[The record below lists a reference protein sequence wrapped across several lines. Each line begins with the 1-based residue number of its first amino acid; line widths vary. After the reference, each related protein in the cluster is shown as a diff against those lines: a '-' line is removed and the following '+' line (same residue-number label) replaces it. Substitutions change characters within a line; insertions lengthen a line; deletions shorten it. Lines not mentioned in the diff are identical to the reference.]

1 MTTANIL
8 WRLQNK
14 MFFVTL
20 YMCCITESWMQVD
33 GSVSVNPV
41 VIQIKGEDQGMTDNT
56 VKRYHGGHNISI
68 VNDKFMLD
76 GQALHIV
83 SGSLHYFRL
92 PAEYWRDRLRKL
104 KAAGLNSVSTYVEW
118 SYHEPEERQYL
129 FDGDR
134 DIARFVQMA
143 AEEGLHVLLR
153 PGPYIC
159 AERDLGGIPY
169 WILGKYPNI
178 KLRTTDKDFIQE
190 TRIWMNKLF
199 SRLTPLLFGNGG
211 PIILVQVENEYG
223 SYGKNKAYME
233 NIRDII
239 LDHVGTNALLYTTD
253 GAPPSYFRAGAVA
266 GALTTIDFGA
276 NTDVRSAISGLRQ
289 YMPHGPV
296 MNSEYYPGWLTHW
309 GETLQQVRTE
319 DVVKTLRSMLDNN
332 VNVNFYMFFGGTNF
346 EFTAGANYGDTY
358 TADITSYDYDAPLS
372 EAGDPTPKYYAIRE
386 LLKKYKFEAK
396 DLLPPIP
403 SPKGAYG
410 ELGLHARLNLL
421 SPNGRSS
428 LGKKYNDVTGQ
439 NLPTFEKLRQRSGM
453 VLYETT
459 LNTPNGTLTILKPRD
474 WVYVYVDGKLAGII
488 SRTHKRYSIHLKCNK
503 NSILSLLVENQGR
516 INFGDQLHDYKGIL
530 STVNYNNVSLNGKW
544 SITGYPLEDIKL
556 NGSTSTNYV
565 ESNSLQG
572 PVLYEG
578 NFTLPTG
585 DPLDTYIDP
594 TGWSKGYIWIN
605 GHNLGRYWPRLG
617 PQVTLYVP
625 GVWLNKAPTPNG
637 IQKMINEDLN
647 CEVGPPCSLVLADGT
662 IFQGRSF
669 GAKVPAEGEVVFQT
683 GMVGYP
689 ESLTDPSYHAQLLV
703 LTYPLIGNYG
713 VPDEKDIDEHGLP
726 RWFESNRIWA
736 AGLIVG
742 EVSTRACHWRARR
755 SLGSWLASHGIPGL
769 CDIDTRALTCR
780 LRAGVTLGRIV
791 QGTLPTGP
799 LPPLSDPNKRNL
811 VAEVSV
817 TEPKIFNPNGE
828 ITIMAVDCGL
838 KYNQIRCFVRR
849 NAKVILVPW
858 NHRLNPNNYDGLFI
872 SNGPGDPENCKKLVE
887 NIKEII
893 NNKTD
898 IKPIFGICLGHQLL
912 STAIGCKTFKMSY
925 GNRGH
930 NLPCTHNGTGRCFM
944 TSQNHGY
951 AVDSNSIPA
960 DWKALFI
967 NENDKTN
974 EGIIHKKMPYFSVQF
989 HPEHTA
995 GPTDL
1000 ECLFDIFIES
1010 VISYKNK
1017 KPQLVDE
1024 MITKKLE
1031 FVPTIQERP
1040 KKVLIL
1046 GSGGLS
1052 IGQAGEFDY
1061 SGSQGV
1067 KAMQE
1072 EKIQTVLIN
1081 PNIATVQT
1089 SKGLADKVYFL
1100 PITPEYVEQVIKAER
1115 PTGVLL
1121 TFGGQTALNCGVELE
1136 KAKVFEKYNVNV
1148 LGTPIQSIVDTEDRK
1163 IFAEKINAIG
1173 EKVAPSAAVT
1183 SVDEALTAALQIGYP
1198 VMARS
1203 AFSLGGLG
1211 SGFANNEEELKIL
1224 AHHALSH
1231 SDQLIIDK
1239 SLKGWKEVEYEV
1251 VRDAYDNCITVCNM
1265 ENIDPLGIHTG
1276 ESIVVAPSQTLS
1288 NREYYMLR
1296 NTAIKVIR
1304 HFGIVGECN
1313 IQYALNPNSEEFYII
1328 EVNARL
1334 SRSSALASKATGY
1347 PLAYVAAKLSLG
1359 IPLPII
1365 KNSVTGVTTACFE
1378 PSLDYCVV
1386 KIPRWDLAKF
1396 NRVSTKIGSSMKSV
1410 GEVMSIGRNFEEA
1423 FQKALR
1429 MVDENVNG
1437 FDPNIKNVDENELKE
1452 PTDKRMFVLAAAIK
1466 NNYSVEKLYEL
1477 TKIDRWF
1484 LEKFK
1489 NIIDYYKTLTT
1500 FDTGT
1505 ITLEI
1510 LKKAKKIGFSDKQ
1523 IAAAIK
1529 STEAAVRKLR
1539 EEFQITPFV
1548 KQIDTVAAEWPAYT
1562 NYLYLTYNA
1571 STHDLDFP
1579 GEITMVLGSGVYRIG
1594 SSVEF
1599 DWCAVGCLRELRKQ
1613 GKKTIMV
1620 NYNPET
1626 VSTDYDMSD
1635 RLYFEEISFEVV
1647 MDIYNIEKPNGIIL
1661 SMGGQLPNNIAM
1673 DLHRQQAII
1682 LGTSPDMIDNAENR
1696 FKFSRMLDRKGIMQP
1711 RWKELTDLDSAITF
1725 CEEVGYPCLVRPSY
1739 VLSGAAMNVAH
1750 SNQELETYLKSASL
1764 VSKDH
1769 PVVISKFIMDAKE
1782 IDVDVVAADGII
1794 YCMAISEHVEN
1805 AGVHSGDATLVT
1817 PPQDIN
1823 NETFDKIKEIAS
1835 IIAETLDVTGP
1846 FNMQLIAKDNDLKV
1860 IECNVRVSR
1869 SFPFVSK
1876 TLDHDFVAMATKLI
1890 LNIPVEPV
1898 DVMTGCGKV
1907 GVKVPQFSFSRLS
1920 GADVTLGVEMASTGE
1935 VACFGENRYEAY
1947 LKSLMSTGFRIPKKA
1962 ILLSV
1967 GTFKH
1972 KLELLPSVRA
1982 LQKMGYKLY
1991 ASMGTGDFYTE
2002 HGVEIE
2008 SVQWT
2013 FDHIGDPEDARSDG
2027 ELMHLA
2033 DFMARRQL
2041 DLVINLPMRGGARRV
2056 SSFSTHGYR
2065 TRRLAVDYAVPL
2077 VTDVKCA
2084 KLLVKAMQQCGDA
2097 PPMKTHTDCMTSR
2110 NIIKLPGFIDIHVH
2124 AREPGAPYKEDFD
2137 SCTAAALAGGV
2148 TMICAMPNT
2157 NPAVIDRSSYDY
2169 VSTLARV
2176 SARCDYA
2183 LFVGASSSN
2192 CDTVAELAPQAAALK
2207 MYLNQ
2212 TFTTLTLDD
2221 MIIWQRHL
2229 QNWPKKFPVCAHA
2242 EREKT
2247 GAVILMASL
2256 LDRPIHICHVAR
2268 KEEIL
2273 IIKAAK
2279 ERGLKVTCEVCPHH
2293 LFLSTADFDR
2303 IGKGRVEVRPVLCS
2317 PEDQAEL
2324 WKNMDIIDVF
2334 ATDHAPHTVEEK
2346 DSEKPPPGFPG
2357 LETILPLLLNAVHE
2371 GRLTMEDVINKFHRN
2386 PRKIFNLPEQPNT
2399 YVEVDMDY
2407 EWTIPSAMEFS
2418 KSKWTPFA
2426 GMQVCGAIHR
2436 VTLRGE
2442 IAYVEGQILIPP
2454 GFGQNV
2460 RDWPTPK
2467 KQTFPIYSIE
2477 KTEKEQSRPNSALDL
2492 HLSGEMSRL
2501 SDLEL
2506 DQIEAKP
2513 EGHNKLNV
2521 HFNEISGLR
2530 SGSPLLTTI
2539 RQRCDS
2545 SSNYNPPH
2553 IPMSHRQR
2561 SDLFGKSILTVD
2573 SFSKETLNDIFNLA
2587 QFMKTSVNKGRYLDD
2602 ILRGK
2607 VMSSIFY
2614 EVSTRTS
2621 CSFAAAMQRLGGSVI
2636 HTDATSS
2643 SAKKGETLEDSVA
2656 VMASYSDVVVL
2667 RHPEPGAVARASRH
2681 CRKPII
2687 NAGDGVGEH
2696 PTQALLDIFTIR
2708 EEIGTVNGLT
2718 ITMVGDLKNGRTVH
2732 SLARLLTLYQVQL
2745 QYVSPPGLGMPKHIM
2760 EFVAQKGISQK
2771 VFDSLEDVLADT
2783 HVLYMTRIQRE
2794 RFQSTEEYEQM
2805 RGLLVVTPQLMTR
2818 ARRRMVVMHPLPR
2831 VDEISPEFDSD
2842 PRAAYFRQAEYG
2854 MYVRMALLAMVAGVN
2869 PLV

>member
-1 MTTANIL
+1 MDEQEMSCA
-8 WRLQNK
+8 
-14 MFFVTL
+14 V
-20 YMCCITESWMQVD
+20 
-33 GSVSVNPV
+33 G
-41 VIQIKGEDQGMTDNT
+41 
-56 VKRYHGGHNISI
+56 
-68 VNDKFMLD
+68 
-76 GQALHIV
+76 
-83 SGSLHYFRL
+83 
-92 PAEYWRDRLRKL
+92 
-104 KAAGLNSVSTYVEW
+104 AAV
-118 SYHEPEERQYL
+118 
-129 FDGDR
+129 
-134 DIARFVQMA
+134 
-143 AEEGLHVLLR
+143 
-153 PGPYIC
+153 
-159 AERDLGGIPY
+159 
-169 WILGKYPNI
+169 
-178 KLRTTDKDFIQE
+178 
-190 TRIWMNKLF
+190 
-199 SRLTPLLFGNGG
+199 
-211 PIILVQVENEYG
+211 
-223 SYGKNKAYME
+223 
-233 NIRDII
+233 
-239 LDHVGTNALLYTTD
+239 
-253 GAPPSYFRAGAVA
+253 
-266 GALTTIDFGA
+266 
-276 NTDVRSAISGLRQ
+276 
-289 YMPHGPV
+289 
-296 MNSEYYPGWLTHW
+296 
-309 GETLQQVRTE
+309 
-319 DVVKTLRSMLDNN
+319 
-332 VNVNFYMFFGGTNF
+332 
-346 EFTAGANYGDTY
+346 
-358 TADITSYDYDAPLS
+358 
-372 EAGDPTPKYYAIRE
+372 
-386 LLKKYKFEAK
+386 
-396 DLLPPIP
+396 
-403 SPKGAYG
+403 
-410 ELGLHARLNLL
+410 
-421 SPNGRSS
+421 
-428 LGKKYNDVTGQ
+428 
-439 NLPTFEKLRQRSGM
+439 
-453 VLYETT
+453 
-459 LNTPNGTLTILKPRD
+459 
-474 WVYVYVDGKLAGII
+474 
-488 SRTHKRYSIHLKCNK
+488 
-503 NSILSLLVENQGR
+503 
-516 INFGDQLHDYKGIL
+516 
-530 STVNYNNVSLNGKW
+530 
-544 SITGYPLEDIKL
+544 
-556 NGSTSTNYV
+556 
-565 ESNSLQG
+565 
-572 PVLYEG
+572 
-578 NFTLPTG
+578 
-585 DPLDTYIDP
+585 
-594 TGWSKGYIWIN
+594 
-605 GHNLGRYWPRLG
+605 
-617 PQVTLYVP
+617 
-625 GVWLNKAPTPNG
+625 
-637 IQKMINEDLN
+637 
-647 CEVGPPCSLVLADGT
+647 SLVLADGSV
-662 IFQGRSF
+662 FPGRSF
-669 GAKVPAEGEVVFQT
+669 GADEPVEGEVVFQT

-689 ESLTDPSYHAQLLV
+689 ESLTDPSYRAQLLV
-703 LTYPLIGNYG
+703 LTYPLVGNYG
-713 VPDEKDIDEHGLP
+713 VPDEEDRDEYGLP
-726 RWFESNRIWA
+726 KWFESSRIWA

-742 EVSTRACHWRARR
+742 EVSTRVWHWRARR
-755 SLGSWLASHGIPGL
+755 SLGAWLARHGVPGV
-769 CDIDTRALTCR
+769 CGVDTRALTVR

-791 QGTLPTGP
+791 RGVPPFGP
-799 LPPLSDPNKRNL
+799 LPPLADPNERNL
-811 VAEVSV
+811 VAEVSIKQPRV
-817 TEPKIFNPNGE
+817 FNEKGE
-828 ITIMAVDCGL
+828 ITIVAIDCGL
-838 KYNQIRCFVRR
+838 KYNQIRCLTKR

-858 NHRLNPNNYDGLFI
+858 NYPLDPKSFDGLFI
-872 SNGPGDPENCKKLVE
+872 SNGPGDPEICKQVVE
-887 NIKEII
+887 NIKTVI
-893 NNKTD
+893 NNKND
-898 IKPIFGICLGHQLL
+898 VKPVFGICLGHQLL
-912 STAIGCKTFKMSY
+912 STAVGCNTFKMSY

-930 NLPCTHNGTGRCFM
+930 NLPCTHSGTGRCFM
-944 TSQNHGY
+944 TSQNHGF
-951 AVDSNSIPA
+951 AVDAETLPSG
-960 DWKALFI
+960 WKVLFT

-974 EGIIHKKMPYFSVQF
+974 EGIIHQELPYFSVQF

-1000 ECLFDIFIES
+1000 ECLFDVF
-1010 VISYKNK
+1010 VDAVKTYKSNQK
-1017 KPQLVDE
+1017 CNVDH
-1024 MITKKLE
+1024 MINELLT
-1031 FVPTIQERP
+1031 FVPTVHERP

-1067 KAMQE
+1067 KALQE

-1121 TFGGQTALNCGVELE
+1121 TFGGQTALNCGVQL
-1136 KAKVFEKYNVNV
+1136 KKSGVFEKYNVNV
-1148 LGTPIQSIVDTEDRK
+1148 LGTPIQSIIDTEDRK
-1163 IFAEKINAIG
+1163 IFAEKVNAIG
-1173 EKVAPSAAVT
+1173 EKVAPSAAVS
-1183 SVDEALTAALQIGYP
+1183 SVEEAIAAANQIGYP
-1198 VMARS
+1198 VMSRA

-1211 SGFANNEEELKIL
+1211 SGFANNEEELRAL
-1224 AHHALSH
+1224 AHQGLSH

-1265 ENIDPLGIHTG
+1265 ENVDPLGIHTG

-1304 HFGIVGECN
+1304 HFGVVGECN
-1313 IQYALNPNSEEFYII
+1313 IQYALNPYSEEFYII

-1347 PLAYVAAKLSLG
+1347 PLAYVAAKLALG
-1359 IPLPII
+1359 IPLPEI

-1437 FDPNIKNVDENELKE
+1437 FDPNIKKVNDDELRE

-1466 NNYSVEKLYEL
+1466 EGYSIEKLYEL

-1484 LEKFK
+1484 LVKLK
-1489 NIIDYYKTLTT
+1489 RIIDYYTV
-1500 FDTGT
+1500 
-1505 ITLEI
+1505 LEASSHDKISIAI
-1510 LKKAKKIGFSDKQ
+1510 LKEAKQIGFSDKQ

-1529 STEAAVRKLR
+1529 STELAVRKLR
-1539 EEFQITPFV
+1539 EEHKISPFV
-1548 KQIDTVAAEWPAYT
+1548 KRIDTVAAEWPATT
-1562 NYLYLTYNA
+1562 NYLYVTYNG
-1571 STHDLDFP
+1571 STHDIDFP
-1579 GEITMVLGSGVYRIG
+1579 GDAVMVLGSGVYRIG

-1599 DWCAVGCLRELRKQ
+1599 DWCAVGCLRELRNQ

-1647 MDIYNIEKPNGIIL
+1647 MDIYNLEHPDGVVL
-1661 SMGGQLPNNIAM
+1661 CMGGQLPNNIAM
-1673 DLHRQQAII
+1673 DLHRQQAKI
-1682 LGTSPDMIDNAENR
+1682 LGTSPDMIDGAENR
-1696 FKFSRMLDRKGIMQP
+1696 FKFSRMLDRKGILQP
-1711 RWKELTDLDSAITF
+1711 RWKELTNLESAVKF

-1739 VLSGAAMNVAH
+1739 VLSGAAMNVAT
-1750 SNQELETYLKSASL
+1750 SNQDLEAYLKSASK

-1782 IDVDVVAADGII
+1782 IDVDVVAADGVIL
-1794 YCMAISEHVEN
+1794 CMAVSEHVEN

-1823 NETFDKIKEIAS
+1823 QETLEKITEIARV
-1835 IIAETLDVTGP
+1835 IAETLDVTGP
-1846 FNMQLIAKDNDLKV
+1846 FNMQLIAKDNELKV

-1876 TLDHDFVAMATKLI
+1876 TLDHDFVAIATKVI
-1890 LNIPVEPV
+1890 LGLPVEPV
-1898 DVMTGCGKV
+1898 NVMGGCGKV
-1907 GVKVPQFSFSRLS
+1907 GVKVPQFSFSRLA

-1967 GTFKH
+1967 GTYKH
-1972 KLELLPSVRA
+1972 KMDLLPSVRT
-1982 LQKMGYKLY
+1982 LHQMGYKLY

-2002 HGVEIE
+2002 HGIEVE

-2013 FDHIGDPEDARSDG
+2013 FDHIGDAEDDRSDG

-2041 DLVINLPMRGGARRV
+2041 DLVINLPMRGAARRV

-2084 KLLVKAMQQCGDA
+2084 KLLVQAMKRCGGA
-2097 PPMKTHTDCMTSR
+2097 PLMKTHTDCMTSR
-2110 NIIKLPGFIDIHVH
+2110 NIIKLPGFIDVHVH
-2124 AREPGAPYKEDFD
+2124 VREPGATYKEDFS
-2137 SCTAAALAGGV
+2137 SCTASALAGGV

-2157 NPAVIDRSSYDY
+2157 NPPLIDRGSFDY
-2169 VSTLARV
+2169 VSALARV

-2183 LFVGASSSN
+2183 LYVGASSSN
-2192 CDTVAELAPQAAALK
+2192 CDTAAELAPQAASLK

-2221 MIIWQRHL
+2221 MTVWQRHL
-2229 QNWPKKFPVCAHA
+2229 QNWPKKMPVCAHA

-2256 LDRPIHICHVAR
+2256 LDRPIHICHLAR
-2268 KEEIL
+2268 KEEIM
-2273 IIKAAK
+2273 IVKAAK

-2293 LFLSTADFDR
+2293 LFLSTDDMDR
-2303 IGKGRVEVRPVLCS
+2303 IGMGRSEVRPVLCS
-2317 PEDQAEL
+2317 PEDQAAL
-2324 WKNMDIIDVF
+2324 WKNLDVIDVF
-2334 ATDHAPHTVEEK
+2334 ATDHAPHSVDEK
-2346 DSEKPPPGFPG
+2346 NSEKPPPGFPG

-2371 GRLTMEDVINKFHRN
+2371 GRMTIEDLINKFHRN

-2407 EWTIPSAMEFS
+2407 EWTIPTAMEFT

-2426 GMQVCGAIHR
+2426 GMKVCGAVHR

-2442 IAYVEGQILIPP
+2442 IAYVEGQILVPP

-2460 RDWPTPK
+2460 REWPAPK
-2467 KQTFPIYSIE
+2467 KQSFPSFAIE
-2477 KTEKEQSRPNSALDL
+2477 KIEKELSRPNSALD
-2492 HLSGEMSRL
+2492 HSAELSKL
-2501 SDLEL
+2501 SDLEI
-2506 DQIEAKP
+2506 DQIEHSKSDVQ
-2513 EGHNKLNV
+2513 GKLNV
-2521 HFNEISGLR
+2521 HFNEMR
-2530 SGSPLLTTI
+2530 SMSPLPQPTSG

-2545 SSNYNPPH
+2545 SSYYPP
-2553 IPMSHRQR
+2553 PTAVTSHGARQR
-2561 SDLFGKSILTVD
+2561 SELYGKSILTVD
-2573 SFSKETLNDIFNLA
+2573 LFGKETLNDIFNLA
-2587 QFMKTSVNKGRYLDD
+2587 QFMKTSVSKGRVLDD

-2607 VMSSIFY
+2607 VMSSVFY

-2667 RHPEPGAVARASRH
+2667 RHPEPGAVARAARH

-2760 EFVAQKGISQK
+2760 DFVASKGIPQK
-2771 VFDSLEDVLADT
+2771 VYERLEDVLSET

-2794 RFQSTEEYEQM
+2794 RFDSDEEYQKAS
-2805 RGLLVVTPQLMTR
+2805 GVLVVTPQLMTL

-2831 VDEISPEFDSD
+2831 VDEISPQFDSD

-2869 PLV
+2869 PLI

>member
-1 MTTANIL
+1 M
-8 WRLQNK
+8 
-14 MFFVTL
+14 
-20 YMCCITESWMQVD
+20 
-33 GSVSVNPV
+33 
-41 VIQIKGEDQGMTDNT
+41 
-56 VKRYHGGHNISI
+56 
-68 VNDKFMLD
+68 
-76 GQALHIV
+76 V
-83 SGSLHYFRL
+83 SG
-92 PAEYWRDRLRKL
+92 
-104 KAAGLNSVSTYVEW
+104 
-118 SYHEPEERQYL
+118 
-129 FDGDR
+129 
-134 DIARFVQMA
+134 
-143 AEEGLHVLLR
+143 
-153 PGPYIC
+153 
-159 AERDLGGIPY
+159 DL
-169 WILGKYPNI
+169 
-178 KLRTTDKDFIQE
+178 T
-190 TRIWMNKLF
+190 
-199 SRLTPLLFGNGG
+199 
-211 PIILVQVENEYG
+211 
-223 SYGKNKAYME
+223 
-233 NIRDII
+233 
-239 LDHVGTNALLYTTD
+239 
-253 GAPPSYFRAGAVA
+253 
-266 GALTTIDFGA
+266 
-276 NTDVRSAISGLRQ
+276 
-289 YMPHGPV
+289 
-296 MNSEYYPGWLTHW
+296 
-309 GETLQQVRTE
+309 
-319 DVVKTLRSMLDNN
+319 
-332 VNVNFYMFFGGTNF
+332 
-346 EFTAGANYGDTY
+346 
-358 TADITSYDYDAPLS
+358 
-372 EAGDPTPKYYAIRE
+372 
-386 LLKKYKFEAK
+386 
-396 DLLPPIP
+396 
-403 SPKGAYG
+403 
-410 ELGLHARLNLL
+410 
-421 SPNGRSS
+421 
-428 LGKKYNDVTGQ
+428 
-439 NLPTFEKLRQRSGM
+439 
-453 VLYETT
+453 
-459 LNTPNGTLTILKPRD
+459 
-474 WVYVYVDGKLAGII
+474 
-488 SRTHKRYSIHLKCNK
+488 
-503 NSILSLLVENQGR
+503 
-516 INFGDQLHDYKGIL
+516 
-530 STVNYNNVSLNGKW
+530 
-544 SITGYPLEDIKL
+544 
-556 NGSTSTNYV
+556 
-565 ESNSLQG
+565 
-572 PVLYEG
+572 
-578 NFTLPTG
+578 
-585 DPLDTYIDP
+585 
-594 TGWSKGYIWIN
+594 
-605 GHNLGRYWPRLG
+605 
-617 PQVTLYVP
+617 
-625 GVWLNKAPTPNG
+625 
-637 IQKMINEDLN
+637 
-647 CEVGPPCSLVLADGT
+647 CEVGPPCSLVLADGSV
-662 IFQGRSF
+662 FQGRSF
-669 GAKVPAEGEVVFQT
+669 GAQVPVDGEVVFQT

-703 LTYPLIGNYG
+703 LTYPLVGNYG
-713 VPDEKDIDEHGLP
+713 VPDEDEQDEHGIP
-726 RWFESNRIWA
+726 KWFESNRIWA

-742 EVSTRACHWRARR
+742 EISTNACHWRAKR
-755 SLGSWLASHGIPGL
+755 SLGAWLAARGIPGV
-769 CDIDTRALTCR
+769 CDVDTRALTFR
-780 LRAGVTLGRIV
+780 LRAGVTLGRII
-791 QGTLPTGP
+791 QGVPPFGP
-799 LPPLSDPNKRNL
+799 LPALSDPNNRNL

-817 TEPKIFNPNGE
+817 KEPKIYNPNGQV
-828 ITIMAVDCGL
+828 TIMAVDCGL
-838 KYNQIRCFVRR
+838 KYNQIRCLIKR
-849 NAKVILVPW
+849 NAKVVLVPW
-858 NHRLNPNNYDGLFI
+858 DHKLDSSQYDGLFI
-872 SNGPGDPENCKKLVE
+872 SNGPGDPVKCKKLVD
-887 NIKEII
+887 NMRTII
-893 NNKTD
+893 GDKNSV
-898 IKPIFGICLGHQLL
+898 KPLFGICLGHQLL
-912 STAIGCKTFKMSY
+912 STAAGCKTYKTSY

-944 TSQNHGY
+944 TSQNHGF
-951 AVDSNSIPA
+951 AVDA
-960 DWKALFI
+960 DSLPEGWKILFT

-974 EGIIHKKMPYFSVQF
+974 EGVIHETLPYFSVQF

-1000 ECLFDIFIES
+1000 ECLFDVFIDA
-1010 VISYKNK
+1010 VKCYKNK
-1017 KPQLVDE
+1017 QTYSVDNA
-1024 MITKKLE
+1024 ITEKIK
-1031 FVPTIQERP
+1031 FVPTIHERP

-1061 SGSQGV
+1061 SGSQAV
-1067 KAMQE
+1067 KALQE

-1136 KAKVFEKYNVNV
+1136 KSKILEKYNVSV

-1163 IFAEKINAIG
+1163 IFAEKIHAIG

-1183 SVDEALTAALQIGYP
+1183 TIEEALIAAKQIGYP

-1211 SGFANNEEELKIL
+1211 SGFANNEDELRTL
-1224 AHHALSH
+1224 AHHGLSH

-1251 VRDAYDNCITVCNM
+1251 VRDAFNNCITVCNM
-1265 ENIDPLGIHTG
+1265 ENVDPLGIHTG

-1296 NTAIKVIR
+1296 NTAIKVIQ

-1347 PLAYVAAKLSLG
+1347 PLAYVAAKLALG
-1359 IPLPII
+1359 IPLPVI

-1410 GEVMSIGRNFEEA
+1410 GEVMSIGRSFEEA

-1437 FDPNIKNVDENELKE
+1437 FDPNIKKVNEDELRN
-1452 PTDKRMFVLAAAIK
+1452 PTDKRMFVLAAALR
-1466 NNYSVEKLYEL
+1466 NGYTVDKLYEL
-1477 TKIDRWF
+1477 TKIDPWF
-1484 LEKFK
+1484 LHKFK
-1489 NIIDYYKTLTT
+1489 NIIDYYKILEADHHGSIP
-1500 FDTGT
+1500 FDV
-1505 ITLEI
+1505 

-1529 STEAAVRKLR
+1529 STEVAVRKLR
-1539 EEFQITPFV
+1539 EEYKITPFV
-1548 KQIDTVAAEWPAYT
+1548 KQIDTVAAEWPAST
-1562 NYLYLTYNA
+1562 NYLYLTYNGN
-1571 STHDLDFP
+1571 THDLDFP
-1579 GEITMVLGSGVYRIG
+1579 GGFTMVLGSGVYRIG

-1599 DWCAVGCLRELRKQ
+1599 DWCAVGCLRELRNQ
-1613 GKKTIMV
+1613 GKKTIMI

-1647 MDIYNIEKPNGIIL
+1647 MDIYNIEHPNGVIL

-1711 RWKELTDLDSAITF
+1711 RWKELTDLESATSF

-1739 VLSGAAMNVAH
+1739 VLSGAAMNVAN

-1782 IDVDVVAADGII
+1782 IDVDVVAADGVIF
-1794 YCMAISEHVEN
+1794 CMAVSEHVEN

-1823 NETFDKIKEIAS
+1823 NETLDKIKEIAS
-1835 IIAETLDVTGP
+1835 IIAETLDVNGP
-1846 FNMQLIAKDNDLKV
+1846 FNMQLIAKDNELKV

-1876 TLDHDFVAMATKLI
+1876 TLDHDFVAMATKII
-1890 LNIPVEPV
+1890 LGLPVEPV
-1898 DVMTGCGKV
+1898 NVMAGCGKV
-1907 GVKVPQFSFSRLS
+1907 GVKVPQFSFSRLA

-1972 KLELLPSVRA
+1972 KMELLPSVRI
-1982 LQKMGYKLY
+1982 LHKMGYKLY

-2002 HGVEIE
+2002 HGVDVE

-2013 FDHIGDPEDARSDG
+2013 FDHIGDPEDVRSDG

-2033 DFMARRQL
+2033 DFMARREL
-2041 DLVINLPMRGGARRV
+2041 DLVINLPMRGGSRRV

-2084 KLLVKAMQQCGDA
+2084 KLLVQAMHLCGGV
-2097 PPMKTHTDCMTSR
+2097 PVMKTHTDCMTSR
-2110 NIIKLPGFIDIHVH
+2110 NIIKLPGFIDVHVH
-2124 AREPGAPYKEDFD
+2124 VREPGATYKEDFA
-2137 SCTAAALAGGV
+2137 SCTAAALAGGI

-2157 NPAVIDRSSYDY
+2157 NPPVIDRSSYDY
-2169 VSTLARV
+2169 ASALARV

-2183 LFVGASSSN
+2183 LYMGASSTN
-2192 CDTVAELAPQAAALK
+2192 CETVSEMAPQAAALK

-2212 TFTTLTLDD
+2212 TYTTLTLDD
-2221 MIIWQRHL
+2221 MTIWQKHL
-2229 QNWPKKFPVCAHA
+2229 QNWPKKMPVCSHA
-2242 EREKT
+2242 EKEKT

-2273 IIKAAK
+2273 IIKSAK

-2293 LFLSTADFDR
+2293 LFLSTADVND
-2303 IGKGRVEVRPVLCS
+2303 IGEGRAEVRPVLCS

-2324 WKNMDIIDVF
+2324 WKNIDIIDVF
-2334 ATDHAPHTVEEK
+2334 ATDHAPHSVEEK
-2346 DSEKPPPGFPG
+2346 NSAKPPPGFPG

-2371 GRLTMEDVINKFHRN
+2371 GRLTMEDLINKFHRN

-2407 EWTIPSAMEFS
+2407 EWTIPKAMEFS

-2426 GMQVCGAIHR
+2426 GMQVCGAVHR

-2442 IAYVEGQILIPP
+2442 IAYVEGQVLVPP

-2460 RDWPTPK
+2460 RDWPSPK
-2467 KQTFPIYSIE
+2467 KQTLVSIE
-2477 KTEKEQSRPNSALDL
+2477 KPEKEFSRPNSALDV
-2492 HLSGEMSRL
+2492 HISAELSRV
-2501 SDLEL
+2501 SDIDF
-2506 DQIEAKP
+2506 DQIDNRP
-2513 EGHNKLNV
+2513 EGQSKPNV
-2521 HFNEISGLR
+2521 HFSEIAAARCL
-2530 SGSPLLTTI
+2530 SPLPPQST

-2545 SSNYNPPH
+2545 TSNYNPPTTTA
-2553 IPMSHRQR
+2553 SQRQR

-2573 SFSKETLNDIFNLA
+2573 SFSKETLNDVFNLA
-2587 QFMKTSVNKGRYLDD
+2587 QFMKTSVNKGRFLDD

-2667 RHPEPGAVARASRH
+2667 RHPEPGAVARAARH

-2687 NAGDGVGEH
+2687 NAGDGIGEH
-2696 PTQALLDIFTIR
+2696 PTQALLDVFTIR

-2745 QYVSPPGLGMPKHIM
+2745 QYVSPKGLGMPKHITDY
-2760 EFVAQKGISQK
+2760 VASKGIPQR
-2771 VFDSLEDVLADT
+2771 VYERLEDVLADT

-2794 RFQSTEEYEQM
+2794 RFQSQEEYEKT

-2818 ARRRMVVMHPLPR
+2818 ARRRMIVMHPLPR

-2854 MYVRMALLAMVAGVN
+2854 MYVRMALLSMVAGVN
-2869 PLV
+2869 PLT